1 MAYFDASLFFTKK
14 WIKISCEKFEVNRF
28 FDPCSNQI
36 TPLFVAVHGL
46 QMSFLQ
52 INLNAIKHRNF
63 VSIDLILL
71 VTTKEATTPGFEDR
85 SFKIRVFLYLPNSVN
100 PIFFFCI
107 SDTNNSTSNCSKK
120 FKKISCERR

>member
-1 MAYFDASLFFTKK
+1 MAYFDASLFLTKK

-100 PIFFFCI
+100 PIFFCI
-107 SDTNNSTSNCSKK
+107 SDMNNSTSNCSKK
-120 FKKISCERR
+120 FKNFSCERR